1 MTQAQTFDSLADAV
15 RATFPPQFCRVVAMR
30 EHGHLGYVL
39 FDTRPS
45 GEPYLYGVDYERV
58 DGRWM
63 EGGSRNGPGWS
74 RIALDSDLG
83 VLTDWGEAPVGAD
96 RVRLEFQGQLLE
108 EEVSGGAYLA
118 VWWDTPSPAHGAWPF
133 VSAFR
138 INGRWTAQS

>member
-30 EHGHLGYVL
+30 EHGDLGYVL

-45 GEPYLYGVDYERV
+45 GESYLYGVDYERV

-83 VLTDWGEAPVGAD
+83 ILTDWGEAPVGAD

-118 VWWDTPSPAHGAWPF
+118 VWWDVPRPAHGAWPF
-133 VSAFR
+133 LSAFR

>member
-30 EHGHLGYVL
+30 GHGDLG
-39 FDTRPS
+39 
-45 GEPYLYGVDYERV
+45 YGVDYERV

-63 EGGSRNGPGWS
+63 QGGSGNGPGWS

-83 VLTDWGEAPVGAD
+83 ILTDWGEAPVGAD